1 LCRFCHRF
9 RRNPLPKLRA
19 KDDEVS
25 RIRKGDQA
33 FDRDGLHG
41 TETEMPFSGA
51 RSFMRRKY
59 TRDLTGVDW
68 AVMGIPF
75 DLSTSGRS
83 GARLGPN
90 AIRNASSQLSWGKV
104 WPWGFDPF
112 DHLAAVDYGDVFYR
126 RGQMAEMLKAAHE
139 QARAVLDAGVK
150 LVTLGG
156 DHLVTYPLL
165 KAHAEKHG
173 PLALV
178 QFDAHRDTADSEF
191 LDHGTF
197 VHHAVKNGFVDPAH
211 SIQIGIRTHY
221 EHHDPM
227 RILYRPDLRRMGAAD
242 VAAEIKRVT
251 AGRPAYLTF
260 DIDCFDPAFAPGT
273 GTPVVD
279 GLLPGEVFD
288 ILRAIKDIEIAG
300 MDVVEVCPPYDAAE
314 TTALLAASVVLELLC
329 GQVAGKSDG
338 HF

>member
-1 LCRFCHRF
+1 V
-9 RRNPLPKLRA
+9 
-19 KDDEVS
+19 VS

-33 FDRDGLHG
+33 FDRDSLLG

-68 AVMGIPF
+68 AVMGIPY
-75 DLSTSGRS
+75 DLSTSGRP

-90 AIRNASSQLSWGKV
+90 AIRNASSHLSWGKV

-112 DHLAAVDYGDVFYR
+112 DHLAVADYGDVFYR
-126 RGQMAEMLKAAHE
+126 RGQPEEMLKAAYG
-139 QARAVLDAGVK
+139 QAKAILDAGVK

-156 DHLVTYPLL
+156 DHLITYPLL
-165 KAHAEKHG
+165 KAHAERHG
-173 PLALV
+173 PLALI
-178 QFDAHRDTADSEF
+178 QFDAHRDTADSEY

-197 VHHAVKNGFVDPAH
+197 VHHAIKNEFIDPAH
-211 SIQIGIRTHY
+211 SIQVGIRTY
-221 EHHDPM
+221 YDRDDPM
-227 RILYRPDLRRMGAAD
+227 RVLYRPDVRQMGAAE

-251 AGRPAYLTF
+251 AGRPAYLSF

-279 GLLPGEVFD
+279 GLFPGEVFD
-288 ILRAIKDIEIAG
+288 IIRGLKGIEIAG
-300 MDVVEVCPPYDAAE
+300 MDVVEVCPAYDPAE
-314 TTALLAASVVLELLC
+314 ATALLAASVVLEFLC
-329 GQVAGKSDG
+329 GRAAAQSGMHV
-338 HF
+338 

>member
-1 LCRFCHRF
+1 
-9 RRNPLPKLRA
+9 
-19 KDDEVS
+19 VS

-33 FDRDGLHG
+33 FDRDGLLG

-59 TRDLTGVDW
+59 TRDLTGADW
-68 AVMGIPF
+68 SVMGIPY
-75 DLSTSGRS
+75 DLSTSGRP

-112 DHLAAVDYGDVFYR
+112 DHLAVVDYGDVFYR
-126 RGQMAEMLKAAHE
+126 RGQPEEMLKAAYE
-139 QARAVLDAGVK
+139 LAKSVLDAGVK
-150 LVTLGG
+150 LITLGG
-156 DHLVTYPLL
+156 DHLITYPLL

-173 PLALV
+173 PLALI
-178 QFDAHRDTADSEF
+178 QFDAHRDTADSDF

-197 VHHAVKNGFVDPAH
+197 VHHALKNGYVDPAH

-221 EHHDPM
+221 EHLDPM
-227 RILYRPDLRRMGAAD
+227 RILYRPDVRQMSAAD
-242 VAAEIKRVT
+242 VAAEIRRVT
-251 AGRPAYLTF
+251 AGRPVYLTF

-279 GLLPGEVFD
+279 GLFPGEVFA
-288 ILRAIKDIEIAG
+288 IIRALKDFEIAG
-300 MDVVEVCPPYDAAE
+300 MDVVEVCSAYDPSE
-314 TTALLAASVVLELLC
+314 TTALLAASVVLELVC
-329 GQVAGKSDG
+329 TQVFLRAGSAV
-338 HF
+338 